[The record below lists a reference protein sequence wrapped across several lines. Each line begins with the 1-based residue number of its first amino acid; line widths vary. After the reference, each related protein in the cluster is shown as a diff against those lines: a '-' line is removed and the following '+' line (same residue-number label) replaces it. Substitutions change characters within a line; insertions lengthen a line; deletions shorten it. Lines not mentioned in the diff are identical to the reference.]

1 MPHRWLT
8 FFTIGVLGL
17 FVFIFF
23 WLFNRPVEIP
33 APTTNADVG
42 SLTEPVVTFVNP
54 AKGAQEPTVTI
65 VEFGD
70 FQCAACK
77 PLATTLEALVKAYP
91 QDVRVIW
98 KDLPNESVHPL
109 ATPAAIA
116 AHCAD
121 RQGAFWQYHDALF
134 ARQSILSEAA
144 FTQIGQEIGLDA
156 KKFQVCY
163 DARDT
168 LPIVK
173 KDYEEGLAL
182 GLTATP
188 TLFVGEEMFVGAVTL
203 SDLQAAVESALS
215 AGL

>member
-8 FFTIGVLGL
+8 FFTIGILGL

-33 APTTNADVG
+33 SPTPSLDLG

-54 AKGAQEPTVTI
+54 FMGAQEPTVTI

-77 PLATTLEALVKAYP
+77 PLADTLETLVKIYP
-91 QDVRVIW
+91 QDVRIVW
-98 KDLPNESVHPL
+98 KDMPNESVHPL

-144 FTQIGQEIGLDA
+144 FVQIAQEIGLDA
-156 KKFQVCY
+156 DKFQSCY
-163 DARDT
+163 DSRDT
-168 LPIVK
+168 LGIGK

-188 TLFVGEEMFVGAVTL
+188 TVFVGSQMFVGAVTL
-203 SDLQAAVESALS
+203 ADLQAAVESMLKQTP
-215 AGL
+215 